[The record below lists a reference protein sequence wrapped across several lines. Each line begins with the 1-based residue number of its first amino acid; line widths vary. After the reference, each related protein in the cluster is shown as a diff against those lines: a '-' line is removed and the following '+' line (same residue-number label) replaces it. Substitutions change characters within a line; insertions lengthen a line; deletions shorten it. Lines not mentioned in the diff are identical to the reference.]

1 MRCYSATVLLYVYG
15 SVMSELVNLRQ
26 LNTHPLAEIAPTST
40 AGCCLPL
47 RVKTLRAGEALFYVG
62 EQKEFIYRVEQG
74 LISVRW
80 SSPRDPQDL
89 AEELR
94 PEQVFGLGF
103 LGSHIYDAVALVETS
118 VSCWS
123 KSALP
128 FLEELDPAV
137 KQRQALETERE
148 FIHRRET
155 LTSGEPLQP
164 YQQLAGFLSVASRL
178 NAADGRDPHL
188 LDESFDC
195 ASVAAFL
202 KLDIDELGHALV
214 ELQRR
219 GLVAFDPPHGL
230 RLRDV
235 EALLHL
241 DADFDNVGV

>member
-1 MRCYSATVLLYVYG
+1 MRCYPATVLLYAHG
-15 SVMSELVNLRQ
+15 SVMSELVDLGR
-26 LNTHPLAEIAPTST
+26 LNAHPLGEIAPNST
-40 AGCCLPL
+40 AGYCLPL

-62 EQKEFIYRVEQG
+62 EQKQFIYRVEQG

-103 LGSHIYDAVALVETS
+103 LDSHIYDAVALVDTS

-164 YQQLAGFLSVASRL
+164 YQRVAGFLSVASRL
-178 NAADGRDPHL
+178 NAADGRDPYL
-188 LDESFDC
+188 IDETVGC

-202 KLDIDELGHALV
+202 KLDIDDLGHALV

-219 GLVAFDPPHGL
+219 GFVAFDPPHGL

-235 EALLHL
+235 EALQHW
-241 DADFDNVGV
+241 DTDFDNVGL

>member
-1 MRCYSATVLLYVYG
+1 
-15 SVMSELVNLRQ
+15 MSELVDLRR
-26 LNTHPLAEIAPTST
+26 LNTHPLAEIPPTST
-40 AGCCLPL
+40 AGCCLPS
-47 RVKTLRAGEALFYVG
+47 RVKTLRGGEALFYVG

-94 PEQVFGLGF
+94 PQQVFGLGF
-103 LGSHIYDAVALVETS
+103 LDTHIYDAVALVDTS

-128 FLEELDPAV
+128 FLEELDPEV

-155 LTSGEPLQP
+155 LSSGEPLQP
-164 YQQLAGFLSVASRL
+164 YQRVAGFLSVVSRL
-178 NAADGRDPHL
+178 NAADGRDAYL
-188 LDESFDC
+188 IDESVDC

-202 KLDIDELGHALV
+202 NLDVDELGRALV

-219 GLVAFDPPHGL
+219 GLVVFDPPHGL
-230 RLRDV
+230 RLRDI
-235 EALLHL
+235 EALQHWDSDSNSDGLW
-241 DADFDNVGV
+241 GVK

>member
-1 MRCYSATVLLYVYG
+1 MRCYPATVLLYAHG
-15 SVMSELVNLRQ
+15 SVMSELVDLGR
-26 LNTHPLAEIAPTST
+26 LNAHPLGEIAPNST
-40 AGCCLPL
+40 AGYCLPL

-103 LGSHIYDAVALVETS
+103 LDNHVYDAVALVETS
-118 VSCWS
+118 VSCWF

-164 YQQLAGFLSVASRL
+164 YQRVAGFLSVASRL